1 MTAPR
6 RSAAN
11 WGAVLPSGDSCYDTY
26 AVGVDSAEN
35 GSVSVS
41 PKNTVQGS
49 TVTVMVKPDS
59 GYTVETLTVKGAS
72 GKDVNLTKKSDTQ
85 YTFTMPDSKV
95 NVAASFMED
104 NAMLNYFADV
114 PASAYYHDAVL
125 WAAEKGVTSGT
136 GNDRFSPSADCT
148 RAQIATFPYRAK

>member
-1 MTAPR
+1 M
-6 RSAAN
+6 
-11 WGAVLPSGDSCYDTY
+11 
-26 AVGVDSAEN
+26 DSAEN

-41 PKNTVQGS
+41 PKNAVQGS

-125 WAAEKGVTSGT
+125 WAA
-136 GNDRFSPSADCT
+136 
-148 RAQIATFPYRAK
+148 